1 MPLLG
6 LPPLRG
12 RERSGR
18 EGLWDREC
26 SGGEACWAEHS
37 VLSWRTGG
45 RGAAGRVP
53 GGVRADLPTEPSAP
67 KKKCHVTSSA
77 IYMKMNVYMNRE
89 T

>member
-1 MPLLG
+1 MPLFG

-53 GGVRADLPTEPSAP
+53 GGVRGDLPTEPSPTGRNLGTPAWKRP
-67 KKKCHVTSSA
+67 P
-77 IYMKMNVYMNRE
+77 IG
-89 T
+89 